1 MLLCGWLTWYAIS
14 RLCRKL
20 CPYLGDEM
28 GDLEVSGRLC
38 VSLLLTPTD
47 QTFCFFSVHDFVGVN
62 LLQAERIRTQRG
74 RDPPRKQLFY
84 FTFREASADR
94 RRPSNLRSIP
104 GVHHL
109 KLNFQLDF
117 ELSPTF
123 RSGYLS
129 TAPPPSTLFGQAPHS
144 SKLLCFIL
152 SLS

>member
-1 MLLCGWLTWYAIS
+1 MLLCGWLTWYAIP

-20 CPYLGDEM
+20 CPYLGDERA
-28 GDLEVSGRLC
+28 VVFRLAIGFAYH
-38 VSLLLTPTD
+38 LRRPQLTRP
-47 QTFCFFSVHDFVGVN
+47 FVFSVHEFVGVN

-84 FTFREASADR
+84 FTFREAPADR
-94 RRPSNLRSIP
+94 RRPSNLRSIL

-117 ELSPTF
+117 ELSSTF
-123 RSGYLS
+123 RSGYLFTIS
-129 TAPPPSTLFGQAPHS
+129 PPPTLFGQAPHS
-144 SKLLCFIL
+144 SKLLRFIL